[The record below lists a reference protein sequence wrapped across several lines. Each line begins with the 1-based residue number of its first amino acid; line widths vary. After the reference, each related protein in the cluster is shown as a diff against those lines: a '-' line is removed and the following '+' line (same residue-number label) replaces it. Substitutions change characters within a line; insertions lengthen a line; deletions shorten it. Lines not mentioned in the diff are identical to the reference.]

1 MNLRTQRGVVKG
13 VITRIARLRYLRV
26 IGFAVGGVAVAG
38 AAVLVT
44 ASASGLNIGLRP
56 SSTQPSQSETTSVA
70 QKANATA
77 VCNGFIAHLSTDL
90 GKTQAQVNAAIQ
102 KAIGEAL
109 ADDVKNKD
117 LTQAQADAIK
127 ARLGTQ
133 PPCALAGVGGA
144 AAPVNRAK
152 IGAYMQQLE
161 SAAASALGISDAQLK
176 TDLANGMSLSQVAAA
191 QKPPVSEAD
200 FRTRL
205 IAKLKPLLDTAVTN
219 KQLTSTQEQMILQ
232 QLQKGPIPLWNAP
245 IKRGTTAPASPA
257 TT

>member
-1 MNLRTQRGVVKG
+1 
-13 VITRIARLRYLRV
+13 
-26 IGFAVGGVAVAG
+26 VGGVAVAG

-44 ASASGLNIGLRP
+44 ASAAGLNVGLRP
-56 SSTQPSQSETTSVA
+56 SSTQASQSETASVA
-70 QKANATA
+70 QKASSTA

-102 KAIGEAL
+102 KAIGETL
-109 ADDVKNKD
+109 ADEVKNKD

-127 ARLGTQ
+127 AKLGSQ
-133 PPCALAGVGGA
+133 PPCALAGVGGTA
-144 AAPVNRAK
+144 VPGNRAK

-176 TDLANGMSLSQVAAA
+176 TDLASGMTLSQVAAA
-191 QKPPVSEAD
+191 QKPPVTEAE

-219 KQLTSTQEQMILQ
+219 KQLTSTQEQAILQ
-232 QLQKGPIPLWNAP
+232 QLQRGPIPLWNAP
-245 IKRGTTAPASPA
+245 IKRKAPAPASPA
-257 TT
+257 TA